1 MNRLEQLLIY
11 LEENPRDSFL
21 QFALALEY
29 LKKGEAEEG
38 LKYFET
44 LVENDPEYVGTY
56 YHLGKLYNKLGRK
69 TDAENCY
76 AKGLDIA
83 SKLNDQH
90 SFAELQNAK
99 TNLSL
104 GIDDD
109 E

>member
-1 MNRLEQLLIY
+1 MDRLQQLLIY
-11 LEENPRDSFL
+11 LAENPKDSFL

-29 LKKGEAEEG
+29 LKKGENDEG
-38 LKYFET
+38 LKYFEA
-44 LVENDPEYVGTY
+44 LIENDADYVGTY

-69 TDAENCY
+69 KDAENCY
-76 AKGLDIA
+76 TKGLLIA
-83 SKLNDQH
+83 TKLNDQH

-104 GIDDD
+104 GLDDD

>member
-1 MNRLEQLLIY
+1 
-11 LEENPRDSFL
+11 
-21 QFALALEY
+21 
-29 LKKGEAEEG
+29 
-38 LKYFET
+38 
-44 LVENDPEYVGTY
+44 
-56 YHLGKLYNKLGRK
+56 LYNKLGRK